1 MEIVKAV
8 INIGEV
14 TIQLEGPQTFVEKYL
29 DQYHSII
36 EKGLTSTSISHV
48 TSKETKVEKAEK
60 PAPKRTRIVRPKAG
74 PPKSEK
80 ILELINEG
88 FFKEQRTTA
97 DVRERLLEK
106 GVRYESGLTSAT
118 LNNLFNSG
126 KLERTGVGR
135 GAKYYSNV

>member
-1 MEIVKAV
+1 MDIVKAT
-8 INIGEV
+8 INIKDGL
-14 TIQLEGPQTFVEKYL
+14 IQLEGPQEFVEKYL
-29 DQYHSII
+29 ELYRPNATKWQSDVSP
-36 EKGLTSTSISHV
+36 
-48 TSKETKVEKAEK
+48 KVEAKKKEE
-60 PAPKRTRIVRPKAG
+60 APKRTRIVRPKAG

-80 ILELINEG
+80 IIELISEG

-126 KLERTGVGR
+126 KLERTGAGR